1 MIQTA
6 VIAFLCVVAFLGC
19 WNLSTIAVAISNQ
32 RKETARLR
40 EELSL
45 VRLSLNKANSAAAD
59 QEALLKEFLNQG
71 GR

>member
-1 MIQTA
+1 MQTA
-6 VIAFLCVVAFLGC
+6 VITFLCVVAFLGC
-19 WNLSTIAVAISNQ
+19 WNLSTIAVSINNQ

-45 VRLSLNKANSAAAD
+45 VRLSLNQANSAVA
-59 QEALLKEFLNQG
+59 QEVLLKEFLNQS

>member
-1 MIQTA
+1 MMQTA

-19 WNLSTIAVAISNQ
+19 WNLSTIAVSINNQ
-32 RKETARLR
+32 RKETARIR

-45 VRLSLNKANSAAAD
+45 VRLSLNKANSAAA
-59 QEALLKEFLNQG
+59 QEVLLEEFLNQG

>member
-1 MIQTA
+1 MIQAA
-6 VIAFLCVVAFLGC
+6 VITFLCVVAFLGC

-45 VRLSLNKANSAAAD
+45 VRLSLNQANSAVAD
-59 QEALLKEFLNQG
+59 QEALLKEFLHQG

>member
-1 MIQTA
+1 MQTA

-19 WNLSTIAVAISNQ
+19 WNLSTIAVSINNQ
-32 RKETARLR
+32 RKETARIR

-45 VRLSLNKANSAAAD
+45 VRLSLNKANSAAA
-59 QEALLKEFLNQG
+59 QEVLLEEFLNQG

>member
-1 MIQTA
+1 MQAA
-6 VIAFLCVVAFLGC
+6 VIIFLCVVAFLGC
-19 WNLSTIAVAISNQ
+19 WNLSTIAVSINNQ

-45 VRLSLNKANSAAAD
+45 VRLSLNKANSAAA
-59 QEALLKEFLNQG
+59 QEVLLKEFLNQG